1 MTGSPVFSIHMT
13 YLRIPTNPNYHMS
26 NKKSQ
31 AILNCFID
39 LKSSIWFKLGSENE
53 TIFCDTQNFF
63 QLPSP
68 LSFFLF
74 SLSPF
79 PFPFP
84 DLISR
89 KDRRNSAIRV
99 DCHLRRRM
107 KTVKRQHLAY
117 KRIQAL
123 KPQDKNL
130 VYWHRWISPQ
140 NFKKKKKNL
149 WKQYNMKTECS
160 CLEESPQTMCLAEL
174 SLLSKPTKHPCHT
187 MLTSCSNKPFRKKR
201 TTLK

>member
-63 QLPSP
+63 QVP
-68 LSFFLF
+68 LSSFLF
-74 SLSPF
+74 PLFSF

-84 DLISR
+84 ISR
-89 KDRRNSAIRV
+89 LNIQERSKRLCYQGRLPSAKKNENREE
-99 DCHLRRRM
+99 
-107 KTVKRQHLAY
+107 TTSG
-117 KRIQAL
+117 IQANSSIKTTGQEPGL
-123 KPQDKNL
+123 LAPVDLALELQLSPKKSLETIQHENRMQLFGRVTANNVPSRVVFALQADQTSVSYNADKL
-130 VYWHRWISPQ
+130 Q
-140 NFKKKKKNL
+140 
-149 WKQYNMKTECS
+149 
-160 CLEESPQTMCLAEL
+160 
-174 SLLSKPTKHPCHT
+174 
-187 MLTSCSNKPFRKKR
+187 
-201 TTLK
+201 